1 MESIPKQKHWYWISS
16 DINNEYQLKK
26 IKHILLWLLFI
37 SSSRCGLAQTSTDE
51 QLANQFYQN
60 KEFDKALTYYETLFN
75 KKSPQAYYTPYL
87 NCLLETKDFKKAEK
101 VVKKQ
106 IKQNSDNLNFMVD
119 LGTVYDRSG
128 ELDKAK
134 TAWEQTIKAIKTD
147 DQVFS
152 AANAFIGI
160 HQYDLAITAYLK
172 GRKISQNDYPYS
184 FELAEVYNI
193 KGDKLAMIGEYLDV
207 LETNDSYIQTVQNA
221 LQTSFNNESNPQQNE
236 LLKTELLKRIQKSPD
251 RTILSELLIWM
262 QIQLKDWEGAFVQAK
277 AMDMR
282 KKEEGA
288 RVMSLAQLFVQNESY
303 DIAARAYQYVLSKG
317 KGNYFYTDARK
328 ELLNASYQKITSSAN
343 YTNLELTDLEK
354 NYQAT
359 ITELG
364 KTADN
369 IVLLRNLAHLQAFY
383 LHKLTDAI
391 ALLEEAIELPQIEP
405 HIKAAC
411 KLELGDILLVTNDIW
426 EASLRY
432 SQVEKEF
439 KHDAI
444 GQEAKFRNAKI
455 SYYTGDFKWA
465 QSQLDVLKGATSKL
479 ISNDAMDLSLLISDA
494 LAIDT
499 NTAPLLIFAR
509 ADLLAFQNKDEQA
522 MITLDSI
529 NTLFPNHAL
538 ADDILYRKA
547 ALELKHAKYTE
558 AATFYEDILKNYGS
572 DILADDALFKL
583 ADLNENQFKNT
594 DKAKELYQQLLER
607 YPGSLYVV
615 EARKRFRKLRGD
627 TIN

>member
-1 MESIPKQKHWYWISS
+1 
-16 DINNEYQLKK
+16 L
-26 IKHILLWLLFI
+26 LLFL
-37 SSSRCGLAQTSTDE
+37 SVKLCSFAQPSTDE
-51 QLANQFYQN
+51 RLANQFYQN
-60 KEFDKALTYYETLFN
+60 KEYDKALTYYENLFN
-75 KKSPQAYYTPYL
+75 KKSGQSFYTLYL

-101 VVKKQ
+101 VVKKL
-106 IKQNSDNLNFMVD
+106 IKQNQENLNFMVD
-119 LGTVYDRSG
+119 LGTVYLKADDP
-128 ELDKAK
+128 DKAK
-134 TAWEQTIKAIKTD
+134 NAWEQAIKAIKID
-147 DQVFS
+147 DQVFNT
-152 AANAFIGI
+152 ATAFIGI
-160 HQYDLAITAYLK
+160 HQYDLAISTYLK
-172 GRKISQNDYPYS
+172 GRKISANDYPYS
-184 FELAEVYNI
+184 FELAEVYNL

-221 LQTSFNNESNPQQNE
+221 LQTSFNNEADPQQNE
-236 LLKTELLKRIQKSPD
+236 LLKMELLKRIQQNPD
-251 RTILSELLIWM
+251 KTILSELLIWM

-277 AMDMR
+277 ALDKR

-288 RVMSLAQLFVQNESY
+288 RVMGLAQLFVQNEAY
-303 DIAARAYQYVLSKG
+303 DVAARAYQYVIAKG
-317 KGNYFYTDARK
+317 KSSYFYLDARK
-328 ELLNASYQKITSSAN
+328 EQLNASYQHITSKKNYISA
-343 YTNLELTDLEK
+343 ELVELEK
-354 NYQAT
+354 NFLST
-359 ITELG
+359 LEELG
-364 KTADN
+364 KNVTT
-369 IVLLRNLAHLQAFY
+369 VTLLKNLAHLQAFY
-383 LHKLTDAI
+383 LNKSAEAI
-391 ALLEEAIELPQIEP
+391 ELLEEAINMPQIEP
-405 HIKAAC
+405 HLRANC
-411 KLELGDILLVTNDIW
+411 KLEQGDILLVTGDVW

-499 NTAPLLIFAR
+499 NTAPLLIFAH

-522 MITLDSI
+522 IQTLDSI
-529 NTLFPNHAL
+529 PVLFPNHAL

-547 ALELKHAKYTE
+547 QLAIKHGKYTE
-558 AATFYEDILKNYGS
+558 AATFYESILTNYGS
-572 DILADDALFKL
+572 DIIGDDALFKL
-583 ADLNENQFKNT
+583 ADLNENQFKNA
-594 DKAKELYQQLLER
+594 DKARELYQQLLEK